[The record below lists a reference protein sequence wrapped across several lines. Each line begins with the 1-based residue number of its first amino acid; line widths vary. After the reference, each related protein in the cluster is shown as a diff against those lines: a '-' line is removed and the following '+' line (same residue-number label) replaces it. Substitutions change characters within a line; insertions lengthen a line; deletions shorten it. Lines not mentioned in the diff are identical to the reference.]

1 MIVHGVSEMQKTGW
15 LYRIFVKKEQREQAE
30 EVFSTG
36 LRDWIQQRSAE
47 VVNTS
52 KLREETRDY
61 IVRQREKAAGL
72 GCRLDGWQQKARE
85 QAAVEEIL
93 PLFREARK
101 LLELLQFQGE
111 LTLEKVLA
119 VNVQLGTRITNLA
132 QKIESSSFWNDF
144 DFLFDPKRP
153 LDNITYDAKNILNI
167 TDTGNITDTDNA
179 LDRINP
185 LLKELLDMDTQRK
198 YFEQKVAES
207 GYTAIASIY
216 SKLDSL
222 EQNREK
228 FSRLQKE
235 MDSKKN
241 RLAAAEEKRMEKEK
255 DLHHLRVSSASHDLD
270 ALKKKRADIQEQI
283 DDNETELLSFF
294 SKLKPLIRQYAD
306 NPSDGLLRL
315 YLEDPLTAFLN
326 DEGLSIKHT
335 LLYLKSLLKSGKI
348 SLKPEDFIASL
359 ALLESMDE
367 YVLEQ
372 KKIKQR
378 RLEQELSKVRELIMH
393 NDLLVKSDDAAYR
406 LEHYTKLVNKLSEET
421 SDMEETGEILRETIL
436 REHEFISNLI
446 KLGIGR
452 EIIIKH

>member
-1 MIVHGVSEMQKTGW
+1 MQKTGW
-15 LYRIFVKKEQREQAE
+15 FSRIFVRKELKERVE
-30 EVFSTG
+30 EVYAAQ
-36 LRDWIQQRSAE
+36 LREWIQQRSAE
-47 VVNTS
+47 AVNTS
-52 KLREETRDY
+52 KLREETQNY
-61 IVRQREKAAGL
+61 IVLQREKAASL
-72 GCRLDGWQQKARE
+72 NCQLDGWQQKVRE
-85 QAAVEEIL
+85 RAAVEEIL

-101 LLELLQFQGE
+101 LLELLQFNGE

-119 VNVQLGTRITNLA
+119 VNVQLRARIINLA
-132 QKIESSSFWNDF
+132 QKIESSPFGNYF
-144 DFLFDPKRP
+144 DFLSKMETNSNISDIAGNTNDIADIA
-153 LDNITYDAKNILNI
+153 DNTNNIA
-167 TDTGNITDTDNA
+167 GNA
-179 LDRINP
+179 SLERINP
-185 LLKELLDMDTQRK
+185 LLKELLDIDTQRK
-198 YFEQKVAES
+198 SFEQKVAGS

-216 SKLDSL
+216 SKLDSM

-235 MDSKKN
+235 MDSKKC

-255 DLHHLRVSSASHDLD
+255 DLHHLRASSASNDLN
-270 ALKKKRADIQEQI
+270 ALKKKRAEIQNQI

-306 NPSDGLLRL
+306 DPSDDLLRL

-335 LLYLKSLLKSGKI
+335 LIYLKSLLKSGDI
-348 SLKPEDFIASL
+348 SLKPEYFIASL

-367 YVLEQ
+367 SVLEQ

-421 SDMEETGEILRETIL
+421 SNMEETWEILRETIL

-446 KLGIGR
+446 KIGMGR
-452 EIIIKH
+452 EIIIKTR

>member
-1 MIVHGVSEMQKTGW
+1 MQKTGW
-15 LYRIFVKKEQREQAE
+15 LYRIFVKKEPREQAE

-72 GCRLDGWQQKARE
+72 GCQLDEWQQKARE

-119 VNVQLGTRITNLA
+119 VNVQMGARITNLA
-132 QKIESSSFWNDF
+132 QKIESSSFGNDF
-144 DFLFDPKRP
+144 NFLFDSKRS
-153 LDNITYDAKNILNI
+153 DNITYDTKNILNI

-198 YFEQKVAES
+198 SFEQKVAGS

-216 SKLDSL
+216 RKLDSL

-255 DLHHLRVSSASHDLD
+255 DLHHLRVSSASQDLD
-270 ALKKKRADIQEQI
+270 ALKKKRADIQDQI

-335 LLYLKSLLKSGKI
+335 LLYLRSLLKSGKI

-359 ALLESMDE
+359 ALLESMNE
-367 YVLEQ
+367 SVLEQ

-446 KLGIGR
+446 KLSMGR